1 MPPAN
6 RPLSFLP
13 KHGLGA
19 AFPSHEPRPSRT
31 KPCLYLA
38 LSLRKD
44 TPATLSRIRNALR
57 EQISRNADGLT
68 AEHENG
74 SGRAM
79 FLREGALASIVFWL
93 RGDRLRRRRLQVR
106 PRDELD
112 AIGQSSGAGTCPR
125 SGYPR
130 LFCS

>member
-1 MPPAN
+1 MDWERRSPPTN
-6 RPLSFLP
+6 PDRQGRNPVYILPSLSETLP
-13 KHGLGA
+13 PSTLG
-19 AFPSHEPRPSRT
+19 
-31 KPCLYLA
+31 
-38 LSLRKD
+38 
-44 TPATLSRIRNALR
+44 RIRNALR
-57 EQISRNADGLT
+57 ERISRNTDGLT

-112 AIGQSSGAGTCPR
+112 AYQPVLRRWYLPVVGLLT
-125 SGYPR
+125 
-130 LFCS
+130 